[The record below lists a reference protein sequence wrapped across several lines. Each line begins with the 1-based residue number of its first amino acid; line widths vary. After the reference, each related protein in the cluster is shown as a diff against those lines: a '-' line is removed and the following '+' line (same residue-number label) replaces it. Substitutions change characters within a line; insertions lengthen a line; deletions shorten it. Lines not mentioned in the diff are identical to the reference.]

1 MREDS
6 GFLPYSDSGLRAA
19 DGHSAGSAGGYRP
32 SGPSRRRGLM
42 THLAVAV
49 LAAGAA
55 TGVTLGLDRPASPAS
70 ASAAAALPGSSAVPA
85 PAASPAPAGRPAAGG
100 GTGNAEQQVV
110 NKVEPGL
117 VVINTTMEYSGE
129 AGAGTGM
136 VINPDGLVLTNNH
149 VIEDS
154 TKITATVAA
163 TGKTYRAAVIG
174 YDKAADIAL
183 IQLQGAAGLRTVP
196 IGNSAA
202 VKDGEQVVALG
213 NAEGQGTVIPAAGQV
228 TGTGKSITAAD
239 QGGTAATETLHG
251 MIQVSAGIVPGDSG
265 GPLSSAAG
273 QVIGM
278 DTAGDSVG
286 LTQQQAA
293 TGFAIPINTALSV
306 ARQIA
311 AGHASST
318 VTIGYP
324 PFIGIFTAGGSQS
337 SPLAQAQEQQGQNGF
352 GDGFGG
358 FGGFNGFGFGAPAT
372 VPACYTSNTDLTVP
386 SAVAP
391 VSTGALVDG
400 TVCGSPAASA
410 GLTGGSVITAV
421 NGTPV
426 TSPDDLTGILARFR
440 PGTTISVTWTSPSG
454 KQATSSLHLTAGPPQ

>member
-1 MREDS
+1 VIKMREDS
-6 GFLPYSDSGLRAA
+6 GFLPDSDSGPRAA
-19 DGHSAGSAGGYRP
+19 GGHNAGSAGGHRP
-32 SGPSRRRGLM
+32 SGPSRRSALI

-55 TGVTLGLDRPASPAS
+55 TGVTLGLDRPAAPAS
-70 ASAAAALPGSSAVPA
+70 ASAVTALPGSSAVPA
-85 PAASPAPAGRPAAGG
+85 PAASPAAGG

-117 VVINTTMEYSGE
+117 VVVNTTMQYNGE

-136 VINPDGLVLTNNH
+136 VINPSGLVLTNNH

-163 TGKTYRAAVIG
+163 TGKTYPATVIG
-174 YDKAADIAL
+174 YDKTADIAL
-183 IQLQGAAGLRTVP
+183 IRLQGAAGLRTVP
-196 IGNSAA
+196 VGNSAA

-228 TGTGKSITAAD
+228 TGTGKSITATD

-251 MIQVSAGIVPGDSG
+251 MIQISAGIVPGDSG
-265 GPLSSAAG
+265 GPLSTDAG

-278 DTAGDSVG
+278 DTAGDSVS

-293 TGFAIPINTALSV
+293 TGFAIPIDTALSV

-311 AGHASST
+311 AGHASSA

-358 FGGFNGFGFGAPAT
+358 FGGFNGFGAPAT
-372 VPACYTSNTDLTVP
+372 TPACYASNTDLIVP
-386 SAVAP
+386 SGIAP

-410 GLTGGSVITAV
+410 GMTGGSVITAV
-421 NGTPV
+421 NGAPV
-426 TSPDDLTGILARFR
+426 TSPDDLTGILARYR

-454 KQATSSLHLTAGPPQ
+454 KQATSTLHLTLGPPQ

>member
-1 MREDS
+1 VIKMREDS
-6 GFLPYSDSGLRAA
+6 GFLPDSDSGRRAA
-19 DGHSAGSAGGYRP
+19 GGHSAGSAGGYRP
-32 SGPSRRRGLM
+32 SGPSRRRALL
-42 THLAVAV
+42 THLTVAV

-55 TGVTLGLDRPASPAS
+55 TGVTLGLDRPAAPAS
-70 ASAAAALPGSSAVPA
+70 ASAAAALPGSSAVPS
-85 PAASPAPAGRPAAGG
+85 PAASPAAGG

-117 VVINTTMEYSGE
+117 VIVNTTMQYNGE

-163 TGKTYRAAVIG
+163 TGKTYPAAVIG
-174 YDKAADIAL
+174 YDKTADIAL
-183 IQLQGAAGLRTVP
+183 IQLQGADGLRTVP
-196 IGNSAA
+196 VGNSAA
-202 VKDGEQVVALG
+202 VKNGEQVVALG

-265 GPLSSAAG
+265 GPLSTAAG

-278 DTAGDSVG
+278 DTAGDSVS
-286 LTQQQAA
+286 LAQQQTA
-293 TGFAIPINTALSV
+293 TGYAIPIDTALSV

-311 AGHASST
+311 AGHASSA

-324 PFIGIFTAGGSQS
+324 PFIGIFTAGGSQTG
-337 SPLAQAQEQQGQNGF
+337 PLAQAQEQQGQNGF

-358 FGGFNGFGFGAPAT
+358 FGGFNGFGAPVT
-372 VPACYTSNTDLTVP
+372 TPACYTSNADLAVP
-386 SAVAP
+386 SAIAP

-410 GLTGGSVITAV
+410 GMTGGAVITAV

-426 TSPDDLTGILARFR
+426 TSPDDLTGILARYR

>member
-1 MREDS
+1 V
-6 GFLPYSDSGLRAA
+6 
-19 DGHSAGSAGGYRP
+19 
-32 SGPSRRRGLM
+32 

-55 TGVTLGLDRPASPAS
+55 TGVTLGLDRPAAPAS
-70 ASAAAALPGSSAVPA
+70 ASAVTALPGSSAVPS
-85 PAASPAPAGRPAAGG
+85 PAASPAAGG
-100 GTGNAEQQVV
+100 GTGNAEQPVV

-117 VVINTTMEYSGE
+117 VVVNTTMQYNGE

-136 VINPDGLVLTNNH
+136 VINPAGLVLTNNH
-149 VIEDS
+149 VIGDA

-163 TGKTYRAAVIG
+163 TGKTYPATVIG
-174 YDKAADIAL
+174 YDKTADIAL
-183 IQLQGAAGLRTVP
+183 IQLQGAAGLHTVP
-196 IGNSAA
+196 IGNSGA
-202 VKDGEQVVALG
+202 VKDGDPVVALG
-213 NAEGQGTVIPAAGQV
+213 NAEGQGTIIPAAGQV

-251 MIQVSAGIVPGDSG
+251 MIATSAGIVPGDSG
-265 GPLSSAAG
+265 GPLSTTAG

-278 DTAGDSVG
+278 DTAGDSVS

-293 TGFAIPINTALSV
+293 TGFAIPIDTALSV

-324 PFIGIFTAGGSQS
+324 PFIGIFTAGGSQT
-337 SPLAQAQEQQGQNGF
+337 SPLAQAQAQAQQNGF

-358 FGGFNGFGFGAPAT
+358 FGGFNGFGAPAAT
-372 VPACYTSNTDLTVP
+372 PSCYTSNTDLTVP

-391 VSTGALVDG
+391 VAAGALVDG
-400 TVCGSPAASA
+400 TVCGSPAAAA

-421 NGTPV
+421 NGTAV
-426 TSPDDLTGILARFR
+426 TSPDDLTGILAGFR

>member
-1 MREDS
+1 VIKMREDS
-6 GFLPYSDSGLRAA
+6 GFLLPSSDGGLRAA
-19 DGHSAGSAGGYRP
+19 GGHSAGAGADGYQRAD
-32 SGPSRRRGLM
+32 SSRRRPLV

-55 TGVTLGLDRPASPAS
+55 TGVTLGLDRPAAPAS
-70 ASAAAALPGSSAVPA
+70 ASAVTALPGSSAVPS
-85 PAASPAPAGRPAAGG
+85 PAASPAAGG

-117 VVINTTMEYSGE
+117 VVVNTTMQYNGE

-136 VINPDGLVLTNNH
+136 VINPAGLVLTNNH
-149 VIEDS
+149 VIGDA

-163 TGKTYRAAVIG
+163 TGKTYPATVIG
-174 YDKAADIAL
+174 YDKTADIAL
-183 IQLQGAAGLRTVP
+183 IQLQGAAGLHTVP
-196 IGNSAA
+196 IGNSGA
-202 VKDGEQVVALG
+202 VKDGDPVVALG
-213 NAEGQGTVIPAAGQV
+213 NAEGQGTIIPAAGQV

-251 MIQVSAGIVPGDSG
+251 MIATSAGIVPGDSG
-265 GPLSSAAG
+265 GPLSTTAG

-278 DTAGDSVG
+278 DTAGDSVS

-293 TGFAIPINTALSV
+293 TGFAIPIDTALSV

-324 PFIGIFTAGGSQS
+324 PFIGIFTAGGSQT
-337 SPLAQAQEQQGQNGF
+337 SPLAQAQAQAQQNGF

-358 FGGFNGFGFGAPAT
+358 FGGFNGFGAPAAT
-372 VPACYTSNTDLTVP
+372 PSCYTSNTDLTVP

-391 VSTGALVDG
+391 VAAGALVDG
-400 TVCGSPAASA
+400 TVCGSPAAAA

-421 NGTPV
+421 NGTAV
-426 TSPDDLTGILARFR
+426 TSPDDLTGILAGFR

>member
-1 MREDS
+1 VIKMREDS
-6 GFLPYSDSGLRAA
+6 GFLPYGDGGLRAA
-19 DGHSAGSAGGYRP
+19 GGHSAGSGAGGYRP
-32 SGPSRRRGLM
+32 PRSSRWRAVA

-49 LAAGAA
+49 LTAGAA

-70 ASAAAALPGSSAVPA
+70 AHAAAPLPGSSAVPS
-85 PAASPAPAGRPAAGG
+85 PAASPAVG

-117 VVINTTMEYSGE
+117 VVIDTTMQYNGE

-136 VINPDGLVLTNNH
+136 VINSSGLVLTNNH

-163 TGKTYRAAVIG
+163 TGKTYPATVIG
-174 YDKAADIAL
+174 YDKTADIAL
-183 IQLQGAAGLRTVP
+183 IHLQGAAGLRTVP
-196 IGNSAA
+196 VGNSAA
-202 VKDGEQVVALG
+202 VKAGDPVVALG
-213 NAEGQGTVIPAAGQV
+213 NAEGQGTVIPAGGQV
-228 TGTGKSITAAD
+228 TGTGKTVTAAD

-251 MIQVSAGIVPGDSG
+251 MIATSAGIVPGDSG
-265 GPLSSAAG
+265 GPLATAAG

-278 DTAGDSVG
+278 DTAGNSVSV
-286 LTQQQAA
+286 TQQQPAS
-293 TGFAIPINTALSV
+293 GFAIPIDTALSV

-311 AGHASST
+311 AGHASSA

-337 SPLAQAQEQQGQNGF
+337 SPLAQAQAQEQQNGF

-358 FGGFNGFGFGAPAT
+358 FGGFNGFGTPAAT
-372 VPACYTSNTDLTVP
+372 PACYTSNTSLTVP
-386 SAVAP
+386 SVIAP

-400 TVCGSPAASA
+400 TVCGSPAAAA
-410 GLTGGSVITAV
+410 GMPGGAVITAV

-426 TSPDDLTGILARFR
+426 TSPDDLTSILARFR

>member
-6 GFLPYSDSGLRAA
+6 GFLPYSDSGPRAA

-32 SGPSRRRGLM
+32 SGPSRRRALM

-55 TGVTLGLDRPASPAS
+55 TGVTIGLDRPAAPAS
-70 ASAAAALPGSSAVPA
+70 ASAATPLPGSSAVPA
-85 PAASPAPAGRPAAGG
+85 PAASPAAGD

-117 VVINTTMEYSGE
+117 VVINATMQYSGE

-154 TKITATVAA
+154 TKITATVAV
-163 TGKTYRAAVIG
+163 TGKTYPAAVIG
-174 YDKAADIAL
+174 YDKTADIAL

-196 IGNSAA
+196 VGNSAA

-213 NAEGQGTVIPAAGQV
+213 NAEGQGTFIPAAGQV

-251 MIQVSAGIVPGDSG
+251 MIATSAGIVPGDSG
-265 GPLSSAAG
+265 GPLSTAAG

-278 DTAGDSVG
+278 DTAGDSVS

-306 ARQIA
+306 ARQIG

-324 PFIGIFTAGGSQS
+324 PFIGIFIGAGS
-337 SPLAQAQEQQGQNGF
+337 SANPQTQAQQS
-352 GDGFGG
+352 GG
-358 FGGFNGFGFGAPAT
+358 EPGGAGNP
-372 VPACYTSNTDLTVP
+372 PACYTSNADLIVP
-386 SAVAP
+386 STIAP
-391 VSTGALVDG
+391 VSSGTLIDG
-400 TVCGSPAASA
+400 TICGSPAASA
-410 GLTGGSVITAV
+410 GLTGGAVITAV
-421 NGTPV
+421 NGHAV
-426 TSPDDLTGILARFR
+426 GSPDDLTSTLARFH
-440 PGTTISVTWTSPSG
+440 PGDTISVTWVSPSG
-454 KQATSSLHLTAGPPQ
+454 QHNTSSLHLTAGPPQ